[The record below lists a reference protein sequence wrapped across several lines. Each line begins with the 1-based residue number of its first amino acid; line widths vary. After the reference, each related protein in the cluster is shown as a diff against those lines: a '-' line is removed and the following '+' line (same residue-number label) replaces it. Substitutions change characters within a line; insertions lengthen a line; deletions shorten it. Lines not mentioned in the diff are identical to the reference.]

1 MLPTP
6 FTVDGNGG
14 EAMRRLPVLAH
25 LLFGLAC
32 LTTGCMKLGVFKRP
46 EGPLPLA
53 QGPRVG
59 LPAPDLDGEDFD
71 GKRFKLSDYRGKV
84 VVVCFW
90 AST

>member
-6 FTVDGNGG
+6 FTLDGNGG
-14 EAMRRLPVLAH
+14 EAMRRLSILAR
-25 LLFGLAC
+25 LLLGVAFV
-32 LTTGCMKLGVFKRP
+32 TTGCMKLNFFKRA
-46 EGPLPLA
+46 EGPLPPA

-59 LPAPDLDGEDFD
+59 SPAPDLDGEDFD

-84 VVVCFW
+84 VVLTFW

>member
-1 MLPTP
+1 
-6 FTVDGNGG
+6 
-14 EAMRRLPVLAH
+14 MRRLSILAR
-25 LLFGLAC
+25 LLLGLGFV
-32 LTTGCMKLGVFKRP
+32 TTGCMKLNFFKSA

-59 LPAPDLDGEDFD
+59 SPAPGLDGEDFD

-84 VVVCFW
+84 VVLTFW

>member
-6 FTVDGNGG
+6 FTVVGNGG
-14 EAMRRLPVLAH
+14 EAMRRLSILAR
-25 LLFGLAC
+25 LLLGLAFV
-32 LTTGCMKLGVFKRP
+32 TTGCMRLNFFKRA

-59 LPAPDLDGEDFD
+59 SPAPDLDGEDFD

-84 VVVCFW
+84 VVLTFW